1 LWAGMEMGRE
11 GRRMRS
17 RVFDLDIPRLALR
30 LRLGNRV
37 EWCTHNMHFGNT
49 HLDGRSMDHGAGVSL
64 T

>member
-1 LWAGMEMGRE
+1 LWAGMGMGRE

-30 LRLGNRV
+30 LKLGNRV
-37 EWCTHNMHFGNT
+37 EWRTHNMHFGNT
-49 HLDGRSMDHGAGVSL
+49 HLDGESL